1 MSSIWFLVV
10 LWVAPI
16 HADIIAYDC
25 TGTGAQL
32 ARLSLDDVSPC
43 PSPPNSTTITN
54 ATVQVLQTRRYA
66 YTRVYQ
72 CLVVIRQLI
81 FSCGAFSHASIAKGG
96 YRDDVHLVSP
106 DKCKEMHRTLQ
117 FDYHG
122 KGEHIV
128 RLEANSTI
136 STTVTLAG
144 TIDTNMKC
152 TGVDYTDHG
161 ITYPSVTV
169 TAAVKVTLADYRA
182 RVDLQEDKVSFTS
195 GLTAS
200 FSKHSAVD
208 AFQGSLHWDGF
219 QVRECGRESMHVVWS
234 GPASIVVATAGF
246 NAAADKYLI
255 VNTPNS
261 VFALRLYAQTPLCH
275 QTAYTTEHPGL
286 LVVADAGA
294 GFYFREVEGESS
306 IYADTLNYINSK
318 IVYLAYQG
326 RRDILAL
333 YQHTAAE
340 RCKAER
346 EMLRNRLQL
355 ARMAPEYAATLLH
368 KEVGVTGR
376 VAGSAYYII
385 GCEPVLV
392 TPRDETRCFSDLPVS
407 YRNQS
412 YFMQASTRILAKHGV
427 ETDCNPLTPPT
438 FMLAP
443 GTWVA
448 LTPRRHLVP
457 APDQL
462 RPHLD
467 SSLLFEP
474 LSNVGAN
481 GLYSNEELRAAQ
493 KAFAEAQERNVIAH
507 ISHRRIAGKEPDPQG
522 YEAYRLVNPRE
533 WEAMATSA
541 LTSVLLI
548 FENTRNL
555 YVGIIWNVYG
565 VPWNQVCS

>member
-1 MSSIWFLVV
+1 M
-10 LWVAPI
+10 
-16 HADIIAYDC
+16 
-25 TGTGAQL
+25 
-32 ARLSLDDVSPC
+32 
-43 PSPPNSTTITN
+43 
-54 ATVQVLQTRRYA
+54 
-66 YTRVYQ
+66 
-72 CLVVIRQLI
+72 
-81 FSCGAFSHASIAKGG
+81 
-96 YRDDVHLVSP
+96 
-106 DKCKEMHRTLQ
+106 
-117 FDYHG
+117 
-122 KGEHIV
+122 
-128 RLEANSTI
+128 
-136 STTVTLAG
+136 
-144 TIDTNMKC
+144 
-152 TGVDYTDHG
+152 
-161 ITYPSVTV
+161 
-169 TAAVKVTLADYRA
+169 
-182 RVDLQEDKVSFTS
+182 
-195 GLTAS
+195 
-200 FSKHSAVD
+200 
-208 AFQGSLHWDGF
+208 
-219 QVRECGRESMHVVWS
+219 
-234 GPASIVVATAGF
+234 
-246 NAAADKYLI
+246 
-255 VNTPNS
+255 
-261 VFALRLYAQTPLCH
+261 
-275 QTAYTTEHPGL
+275 
-286 LVVADAGA
+286 
-294 GFYFREVEGESS
+294 
-306 IYADTLNYINSK
+306 NYINSK

-326 RRDILAL
+326 RRDILD
-333 YQHTAAE
+333 E

-355 ARMAPEYAATLLH
+355 ARMAPENAATLLH

-392 TPRDETRCFSDLPVS
+392 TPRDDTRCFSDLPVS

-412 YFMQASTRILAKHGV
+412 YFMQASTRILAKHGR
-427 ETDCNPLTPPT
+427 NRLQPPHAAN
-438 FMLAP
+438 LHVSARDL
-443 GTWVA
+443 VA
-448 LTPRRHLVP
+448 LTPRRQLVP